1 MTDPQPPSAALSL
14 IPRPFALDHADLGQ
28 ALAAS
33 ADLLIIQDLD
43 GVCMGLVDDPLTRHL
58 PRRYVEAAGELAGHF
73 FVLTNGEHVGAR
85 GVNALVEAQFDDPAE
100 ARRRGCYLPGLA
112 AGGVQWQ
119 DRFGRVSHPGVSAA
133 ELDFLASFADAA
145 ETFLD
150 HCLAGPPFALDAAT
164 RAPLI
169 AVAVLDNLASPT
181 LNLNVFRRH
190 WQATPEPYWRLQEA
204 VVDFMQARLAAA
216 AAAGL
221 EDAFFI
227 HYAPNAG
234 RDDSGQERPRLGT
247 AEGTTDFQLML
258 RGAVKEGGV
267 LAILNRYYQA
277 RTGVA
282 PLGET
287 FDARQA
293 PREPQALLALARE
306 HFDPALMPT
315 IVGVG
320 DTLTSVSASES
331 EPPQR
336 GGSDRGFLTLVQQL
350 GHAFARPNRVMF
362 VDSSGGEVAR
372 ARVDAERLARHAHD
386 LSVSPWPALAG
397 ISDPDDPLSLD
408 VIFAGGHAEY
418 VDFFCE
424 LARQRRASNP
434 APQV

>member
-1 MTDPQPPSAALSL
+1 MTDPQRPTAPLSL
-14 IPRPFALDHADLGQ
+14 APRPFALDHAELGR
-28 ALAAS
+28 ALAAT
-33 ADLLIIQDLD
+33 ANLLIIQDLD
-43 GVCMGLVDDPLTRHL
+43 GVCMALVDDPLTRQL
-58 PRRYVEAAGELAGHF
+58 PRRYLDAAGELAGHF

-85 GVNALVEAQFDDPAE
+85 GVNALVEAHFSDPAE
-100 ARRRGCYLPGLA
+100 ARRSGRYLPGLA

-133 ELDFLASFADAA
+133 ELDFLARFPAEA

-150 HCLAGPPFALDAAT
+150 DCLARPPFALDAET

-169 AVAVLDNLASPT
+169 ASAVLDNLASPT

-190 WQATPEPYWRLQEA
+190 WQASPEHYWQLQEA
-204 VVDFMQARLAAA
+204 VVAFMQARLAAA
-216 AAAGL
+216 EAAGL

-234 RDDSGQERPRLGT
+234 RDDTGQERPRLGT

-258 RGAVKEGGV
+258 RGAVKESGV

-293 PREPQALLALARE
+293 PRDPQALLALARE

-320 DTLTSVSASES
+320 DTLTSVTAAES
-331 EPPQR
+331 GDTPLR

-350 GHAFARPNRVMF
+350 GDAFERPNRVLF

-372 ARVDAERLARHAHD
+372 ARVDAERLARHAND
-386 LSVSPWPALAG
+386 PDVSPWPALAG
-397 ISDPDDPLSLD
+397 ISDPDDPLRLD
-408 VIFAGGHAEY
+408 VIFPGGHTEY

-424 LARQRRASNP
+424 LARQRRAR
-434 APQV
+434 V